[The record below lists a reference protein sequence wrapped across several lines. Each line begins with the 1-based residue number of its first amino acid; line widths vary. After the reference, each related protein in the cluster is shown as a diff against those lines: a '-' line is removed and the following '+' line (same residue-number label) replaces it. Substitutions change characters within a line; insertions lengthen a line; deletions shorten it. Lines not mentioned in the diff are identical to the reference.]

1 MNSTLTSGRDVRD
14 DPARVGLPSARPRAQ
29 GVLERGEELTAL
41 VAAVRAGKR
50 SR

>member
-1 MNSTLTSGRDVRD
+1 MILRASSWR
-14 DPARVGLPSARPRAQ
+14 SSRAQ